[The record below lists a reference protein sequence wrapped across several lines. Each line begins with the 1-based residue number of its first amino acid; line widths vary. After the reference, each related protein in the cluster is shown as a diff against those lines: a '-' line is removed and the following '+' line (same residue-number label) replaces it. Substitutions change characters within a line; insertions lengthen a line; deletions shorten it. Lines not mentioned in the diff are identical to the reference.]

1 MFIEK
6 QENKNGE
13 KKKKDGRKT
22 ERSWAG
28 LEPGNFGSLR
38 GYVTA
43 TPLKLNMLSSW
54 KVFYLMPKVPMENP
68 LANAV

>member
-38 GYVTA
+38 VYVTA
-43 TPLKLNMLSSW
+43 TPLKLNLLSS
-54 KVFYLMPKVPMENP
+54 
-68 LANAV
+68 